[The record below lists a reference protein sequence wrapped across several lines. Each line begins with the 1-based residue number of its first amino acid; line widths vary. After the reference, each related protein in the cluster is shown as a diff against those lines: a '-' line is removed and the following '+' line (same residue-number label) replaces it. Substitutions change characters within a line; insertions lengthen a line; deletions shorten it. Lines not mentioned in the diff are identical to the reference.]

1 MTNYIILVL
10 CIVIVLSYLFDIS
23 SKYSKIPAVILLIG
37 LGIILQVV
45 SRSTGLEIPNMRPFL
60 PVIGTL
66 GLILIVLHASLDLK
80 LEKQKS
86 VLLRKSVLSA
96 FVLLVVVVAVA
107 SMFFV
112 WILGYP
118 VITAVLNSI
127 PLGIISSAVAIPSA
141 GHLKV
146 QEKEFIIY
154 ESSFSDIF
162 GIMVFDFILYN
173 EGNIAGGIP
182 HYIFAGFITVIIAI
196 AATSAIAIL
205 LHKISYHVN
214 YVIIMT
220 AVVLIYALAKLY
232 HLPALLIV
240 LVFGLAL
247 ANSEVVENTRINRI
261 VDFDKFKK
269 DVDSFGKILGEM
281 TFLVRSFFFIIFGYY
296 TSLEGV
302 FYLSNLFVALSIT
315 AGILVIRW
323 LFVYFVLRIE
333 SPTLVLFAPRGLI
346 TILLFISI
354 PAVHL
359 IPQVNTEVIT
369 LVILMTMLA
378 MMMGNIFYARKEK
391 MPKGLENLGPAIAI
405 HPDHPGEPDLQGQP
419 DLMDQR
425 DLPGQ
430 SGLQDQP
437 DLNGIKPDDTPGA
450 D

>member
-23 SKYSKIPAVILLIG
+23 SKYSKIPAVIFLIG
-37 LGIILQVV
+37 LGILLQVI
-45 SRSTGLEIPNMRPFL
+45 SRSTGLNIPNMEPLL

-80 LEKQKS
+80 LEKRKY
-86 VLLRKSVLSA
+86 VLLQKSVLSA
-96 FVLLVVVVAVA
+96 FVLLVLVVTVA
-107 SMFFV
+107 SLIFV
-112 WILGYP
+112 WILDYP

-141 GHLKV
+141 VHLMV

-154 ESSFSDIF
+154 ESSFSDIL
-162 GIMVFDFILYN
+162 GIMAFDFILYN
-173 EGNIAGGIP
+173 EGSLSDGIP
-182 HYIFAGFITVIIAI
+182 HYIFGGILTIIIAI
-196 AATSAIAIL
+196 AATTAIAIL

-214 YVIIMT
+214 YVIIMA
-220 AVVLIYALAKLY
+220 AVILIYALAKLY

-247 ANSEVVENTRINRI
+247 SNSEIVEHTPINRI
-261 VDFDKFKK
+261 VDFTKFRK

-296 TSLEGV
+296 TSLEGL
-302 FYLSNLFVALSIT
+302 FYPSNLLTALFVT

-323 LFVYFVLRIE
+323 LFIYYVLRIE

-354 PAVHL
+354 PAVHI

-391 MPKGLENLGPAIAI
+391 VPKGMENLKPIAEI
-405 HPDHPGEPDLQGQP
+405 QP
-419 DLMDQR
+419 EI
-425 DLPGQ
+425 
-430 SGLQDQP
+430 QDI
-437 DLNGIKPDDTPGA
+437 NPDDTPGSSQK

>member
-23 SKYSKIPAVILLIG
+23 SKYSKIPAVIFLIG
-37 LGIILQVV
+37 LGILLQVI
-45 SRSTGLEIPNMRPFL
+45 SRSTGLNIPNMEPLL

-80 LEKQKS
+80 LEKRKY

-96 FVLLVVVVAVA
+96 LVLLVLVVTVA
-107 SMFFV
+107 SLIFV
-112 WILGYP
+112 RILNYP

-141 GHLKV
+141 GHLMA

-154 ESSFSDIF
+154 ESSFSDIL
-162 GIMVFDFILYN
+162 GIMAFDFILYN
-173 EGNIAGGIP
+173 EGSLSDGIP
-182 HYIFAGFITVIIAI
+182 HYLFAGILTVVIAI

-220 AVVLIYALAKLY
+220 AVILIYALAKLY

-247 ANSEVVENTRINRI
+247 SNSKIVENTPIKRV
-261 VDFDKFKK
+261 VDFVKFRK

-296 TSLEGV
+296 TSLEGL
-302 FYLSNLFVALSIT
+302 FYPSNLLMALFVT

-323 LFVYFVLRIE
+323 LFIYYVIRIE
-333 SPTLVLFAPRGLI
+333 SPALVLFAPRGLI

-354 PAVHL
+354 PSVHI

-378 MMMGNIFYARKEK
+378 MMLGNIFYARKEK
-391 MPKGLENLGPAIAI
+391 MPKGMENL
-405 HPDHPGEPDLQGQP
+405 EPIPEIRHDLQEI
-419 DLMDQR
+419 
-425 DLPGQ
+425 
-430 SGLQDQP
+430 
-437 DLNGIKPDDTPGA
+437 NPDDTPGSL
-450 D
+450 

>member
-1 MTNYIILVL
+1 MTNYIILIL

-23 SKYSKIPAVILLIG
+23 SKYSKIPGVILLIG
-37 LGIILQVV
+37 LGILLQVI
-45 SRSTGLEIPNMRPFL
+45 SRSTGLNIPNMRPFL

-86 VLLRKSVLSA
+86 SLLRKSVLSA
-96 FVLLVVVVAVA
+96 LALLILVVTAA
-107 SMFFV
+107 SVIFV
-112 WILGYP
+112 WILDYP

-141 GHLKV
+141 GSLNAR
-146 QEKEFIIY
+146 EKEFIIY

-162 GIMVFDFILYN
+162 GIMAFDFILFN
-173 EGNIAGGIP
+173 EGNLSDGIP
-182 HYIFAGFITVIIAI
+182 NYIFAGFLTVIIAI

-220 AVVLIYALAKLY
+220 AVILIYALAKLY

-247 ANSEVVENTRINRI
+247 SNSEVVEHTPINRV
-261 VDFDKFKK
+261 VDFEKFRK

-302 FYLSNLFVALSIT
+302 FYPPNLLIALCIT

-323 LFVYFVLRIE
+323 LFIYYVLRIG

-354 PAVHL
+354 PAAHF
-359 IPQVNTEVIT
+359 IPQINTEVIT

-378 MMMGNIFYARKEK
+378 MMVGNILYAG
-391 MPKGLENLGPAIAI
+391 KGKKPEEIIELEPITEIQHEQHG
-405 HPDHPGEPDLQGQP
+405 
-419 DLMDQR
+419 
-425 DLPGQ
+425 
-430 SGLQDQP
+430 ST
-437 DLNGIKPDDTPGA
+437 PDDA
-450 D
+450 NSDR